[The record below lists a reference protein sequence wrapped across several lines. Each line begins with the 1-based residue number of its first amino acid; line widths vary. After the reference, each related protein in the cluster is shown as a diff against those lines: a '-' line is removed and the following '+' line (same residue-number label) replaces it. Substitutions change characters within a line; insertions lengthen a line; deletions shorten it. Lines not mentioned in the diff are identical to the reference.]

1 MSVDMERCAHAME
14 TEWCYLCRIDASGV
28 DPRAAWGLDAWDED
42 EIDPEDRIGPMTS
55 ARAGYL
61 RFLCE
66 EFEETFD
73 PSLTDGES
81 SIVLDSFLSEPMTD
95 AQARTLF
102 FLGQLIGT
110 DPETDLTYGQARSKI
125 RTLVAH
131 RGLRSA

>member
-1 MSVDMERCAHAME
+1 MERG
-14 TEWCYLCRIDASGV
+14 WCYLCRIDSSGV
-28 DPRAAWGLDAWDED
+28 DPRAAWGLDAWDE
-42 EIDPEDRIGPMTS
+42 EGDPEDRIGPMAS

-66 EFEETFD
+66 EFDETFD

-102 FLGQLIGT
+102 LLSQLVGAAS
-110 DPETDLTYGQARSKI
+110 ETDLTYGQARSKI
-125 RTLVAH
+125 RRLVAH
-131 RGLRSA
+131 RGLKSA